1 MCCLKNRTSAFPS
14 EKSFFGHNC
23 PERFSCFWHLDKF
36 CHKNSKIFFGTT
48 AFHYQNGM
56 QYVTCIVTTLRTV
69 ILVMYYKITRSLG
82 SYTFYVF
89 LFLFPMGLEKWSNRP
104 ASEKKESLF
113 LAPEEND
120 NCLENGPFCKAYILP
135 PLGLNINISKK
146 SPISFLLLDFSGDE
160 VNPRKSWPL
169 IRCAHNF

>member
-1 MCCLKNRTSAFPS
+1 MCSY
-14 EKSFFGHNC
+14 
-23 PERFSCFWHLDKF
+23 SCFPWD
-36 CHKNSKIFFGTT
+36 
-48 AFHYQNGM
+48 
-56 QYVTCIVTTLRTV
+56 LRNDQ
-69 ILVMYYKITRSLG
+69 IDQLAK
-82 SYTFYVF
+82 
-89 LFLFPMGLEKWSNRP
+89 
-104 ASEKKESLF
+104 KKESLFF